1 MYSGTSTSVCTVG
14 PLLVCVQWDAYMHA
28 SSFARVKTLIGFEPE
43 EMMGLHAYDFFH
55 PSDFKACQPNSE
67 RAIKCR
73 LTCELCSYHVVLV
86 WVAVDEGCLS
96 LCVHSGNVCTEGGSV
111 WGRESE
117 GD

>member
-1 MYSGTSTSVCTVG
+1 
-14 PLLVCVQWDAYMHA
+14 MHA

-73 LTCELCSYHVVLV
+73 LTCK
-86 WVAVDEGCLS
+86 
-96 LCVHSGNVCTEGGSV
+96 LCVRVRENR
-111 WGRESE
+111 WRRESE
-117 GD
+117 GDHVEEGE

>member
-1 MYSGTSTSVCTVG
+1 
-14 PLLVCVQWDAYMHA
+14 MHA

-73 LTCELCSYHVVLV
+73 LTCELCSHHTMLV
-86 WVAVDEGCLS
+86 CVMQWWCGWVWMKDVRV
-96 LCVHSGNVCTEGGSV
+96 CVYM
-111 WGRESE
+111 SE
-117 GD
+117 RDRVGE